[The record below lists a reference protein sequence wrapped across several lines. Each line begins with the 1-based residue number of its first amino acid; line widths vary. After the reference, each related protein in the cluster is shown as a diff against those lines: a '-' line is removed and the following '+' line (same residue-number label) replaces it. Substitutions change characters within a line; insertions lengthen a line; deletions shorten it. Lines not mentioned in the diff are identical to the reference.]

1 MVNYP
6 ETSEATPVESQPTTI
21 PYPEDLYSFDTV
33 ANSISGSFAGIN
45 DEDIQYFHQH
55 GYLVIEDAFTAE
67 EVQDA
72 IDGMVHLMD
81 GNNPDFR
88 AIQFEPKLAKRK
100 DEMNVDER
108 RDAIRKIFNYV
119 NYEPRLN
126 FLAEHAG
133 LLSVLEKIMED
144 KPVLFQDMAL
154 VKPPRYG
161 SEKPWHQDC
170 AYFNL
175 QEGTTVVG
183 VWIALD
189 EATAENGCM
198 HIIPGSHNEGP
209 MIHFKRRDW
218 QICDTHVPIAR
229 DTVVPL
235 PPGGCLFWHGLLHHG
250 SPVNRTPHRRRALQ
264 FHYKPAGSEEVT
276 TQDRM
281 DVYGSEGKEVDC

>member
-1 MVNYP
+1 MNPQETGELQDIATTLTPILYP
-6 ETSEATPVESQPTTI
+6 D
-21 PYPEDLYSFDTV
+21 DLYHFDTV
-33 ANSISGSFAGIN
+33 ANSISGSFSAVSDG
-45 DEDIQYFHQH
+45 DIEYFHQH
-55 GYLVIEDAFTAE
+55 GYLVIEDAFTPD
-67 EVQDA
+67 EVEDA
-72 IDGMVHLMD
+72 IAGMVYLMD
-81 GNNPDFR
+81 GKNPDFR
-88 AIQFEPKLAKRK
+88 AIQFESKLAKLK
-100 DEMNVDER
+100 DEMDADER

-126 FLAEHAG
+126 ALAAHTG
-133 LLSVLEKIMED
+133 LLSVLEQIIGE

-154 VKPPRYG
+154 VKPLLFG

-189 EATAENGCM
+189 EATSENGCM

-218 QICDTHVPIAR
+218 QICDTHVPVAR
-229 DTVVPL
+229 DTMVPL
-235 PPGGCLFWHGLLHHG
+235 QLGGCLFWHGLTHHG
-250 SPVNRTPHRRRALQ
+250 SPVNHSSQRRRALQ
-264 FHYKPAGSEEVT
+264 LHYKSANSEDIT
-276 TQDRM
+276 TQERM

>member
-1 MVNYP
+1 MSA
-6 ETSEATPVESQPTTI
+6 ETVDAHNDITSQPPQI

-33 ANSISGSFAGIN
+33 AQSISGSFAGVT
-45 DEDIQYFHQH
+45 DEDVEYFHRY
-55 GYLVIEDAFTAE
+55 GYLVIEDAFTQD

-88 AIQFEPKLAKRK
+88 AIQFEPKLAKQK
-100 DEMNVDER
+100 DEMEPDEK

-119 NYEPRLN
+119 NHEPRLN
-126 FLAEHAG
+126 ALAAHDG
-133 LLSVLEKIMED
+133 LIEVLERIMQD
-144 KPVLFQDMAL
+144 TPVLFQDMAL
-154 VKPPRYG
+154 VKPPRFG

-175 QEGTTVVG
+175 EEGTTVVG

-229 DTVVPL
+229 DTTVPL
-235 PPGGCLFWHGLLHHG
+235 QPGGCLFWHGLTHHG
-250 SPVNRTPHRRRALQ
+250 SPANQSELRRRALQ
-264 FHYKPAGSEEVT
+264 FHYKPASSEDVT
-276 TQDRM
+276 TQERM
-281 DVYGSEGKEVDC
+281 VVYGSEGKDVEC

>member
-1 MVNYP
+1 MNHP
-6 ETSEATPVESQPTTI
+6 ETSEHKPIDATPPPI
-21 PYPEDLYSFDTV
+21 PYSEELYSFDTI
-33 ANSISGSFAGIN
+33 ANSMSGSFDGVTDA
-45 DEDIQYFHQH
+45 DIQYFHQN
-55 GYLVIEDAFTAE
+55 GYLVIEDAFTKD
-67 EVQDA
+67 EVKDA
-72 IDGMVHLMD
+72 LDGMVHLMD
-81 GNNPDFR
+81 GKNPDFR
-88 AIQFEPKLAKRK
+88 AIQFEPTLAKVK
-100 DEMNVDER
+100 DEMDKDER

-126 FLAEHAG
+126 AIAAHTG
-133 LLSVLEKIMED
+133 LLGILERIMDD

-154 VKPPRYG
+154 VKPPRFG

-175 QEGTTVVG
+175 EEGTTVVG

-218 QICDTHVPIAR
+218 QICDTHVPVAR

-235 PPGGCLFWHGLLHHG
+235 QPGGCLFWHGLTHHG
-250 SPVNRTPHRRRALQ
+250 SPVNRTPKRRRALQ
-264 FHYKPAGSEEVT
+264 LHYKPASSDEVT
-276 TQDRM
+276 SQERM
-281 DVYGSEGKEVDC
+281 EVYGSEGKDVDC

>member
-1 MVNYP
+1 MN
-6 ETSEATPVESQPTTI
+6 SPTTTEPKDIAATLPPI
-21 PYPEDLYSFDTV
+21 PYPDDLYSFDTV
-33 ANSISGSFAGIN
+33 ANSISGSFAGVT
-45 DEDIQYFHQH
+45 DVDIESFHQN
-55 GYLVIEDAFTAE
+55 GYLVIEDAFTAD

-72 IDGMVHLMD
+72 LDGMVHLMD
-81 GNNPDFR
+81 GKNPDFR
-88 AIQFEPKLAKRK
+88 AIQFEPKLAKQK
-100 DEMNVDER
+100 DEMAGDER

-126 FLAEHAG
+126 AVAAHAG
-133 LLSVLEKIMED
+133 LLGVLERIMDD

-154 VKPPRYG
+154 VKPPRFG

-229 DTVVPL
+229 DTMVPL
-235 PPGGCLFWHGLLHHG
+235 KPGGCLFWHGLLHHG
-250 SPVNRTPHRRRALQ
+250 SPVNHSSQRRRALQ
-264 FHYKPAGSEEVT
+264 LHYKPASAEDVT
-276 TQDRM
+276 TQERM
-281 DVYGSEGKEVDC
+281 EVYGSEGKDVDC

>member
-1 MVNYP
+1 MNSPALDQPREV
-6 ETSEATPVESQPTTI
+6 ATTPIAI

-33 ANSISGSFAGIN
+33 ANSISGSFSSVS
-45 DEDIQYFHQH
+45 ETEIQYFHDH
-55 GYLVIEDAFTAE
+55 GYLVINDAFTHDE
-67 EVQDA
+67 IQDA
-72 IDGMVHLMD
+72 LDGMVYLMD

-88 AIQFEPKLAKRK
+88 AIQYEPKLAKQK
-100 DEMNVDER
+100 DEMDGDER
-108 RDAIRKIFNYV
+108 RDAIRKIFSFV
-119 NYEPRLN
+119 NHEPRLN
-126 FLAEHAG
+126 ALAAHAG
-133 LLSVLEKIMED
+133 LLGVLERIMD
-144 KPVLFQDMAL
+144 DTPVLFQDMAL
-154 VKPPRYG
+154 VKPKLFG

-175 QEGTTVVG
+175 EEGTTVVG

-229 DTVVPL
+229 DTMVPL
-235 PPGGCLFWHGLLHHG
+235 QPGGCLFWHGLLHHG
-250 SPVNRTPHRRRALQ
+250 SPVNQSSLRRRALQ
-264 FHYKPAGSEEVT
+264 FHYKPASSGDIS

-281 DVYGSEGKEVDC
+281 DVYGSEGKDVEC

>member
-1 MVNYP
+1 MNQP
-6 ETSEATPVESQPTTI
+6 ETSDSTVIDSKPPPI
-21 PYPEDLYSFDTV
+21 PYPEGLYSFDTV
-33 ANSISGSFAGIN
+33 AKGISGSFAGVT
-45 DEDIQYFHQH
+45 EADIQYFHQH
-55 GYLVIEDAFTAE
+55 GYLVIEDAFTSD
-67 EVQDA
+67 EVQNA
-72 IDGMVHLMD
+72 IDGMVYLMD

-88 AIQFEPKLAKRK
+88 AIQFEPTLAKQK
-100 DEMNVDER
+100 DEMNADER

-126 FLAEHAG
+126 TIAEDAG
-133 LLSVLEKIMED
+133 LLGVLKKIMGD

-154 VKPPRYG
+154 VKPPRFG

-175 QEGTTVVG
+175 QDGTTVVG

-218 QICDTHVPIAR
+218 QICDTHVPITR

-250 SPVNRTPHRRRALQ
+250 SPANRTPHRRRALQ
-264 FHYKPAGSEEVT
+264 LHYKPASSEEIT
-276 TQDRM
+276 TQERM